1 MSNSGQNQNKFG
13 ADEIINNPNAA
24 IEVELTNKVP
34 STNTN
39 NTNNTNT
46 NTDTEKNKYLKFYEL
61 NEDGLRL
68 YGQYK
73 KEQHLRTLKWS
84 VLGTTFGAGLGVLF
98 EISFKKMNPR
108 RKDYWKTLLLF
119 SCITFCTYEGF
130 NVSTNDFK
138 KKQNELVEKYGKE
151 VISDI

>member
-1 MSNSGQNQNKFG
+1 MLTLLPYQNNRQNQNKFG

-24 IEVELTNKVP
+24 IEVELPNKVP
-34 STNTN
+34 ST

-73 KEQHLRTLKWS
+73 KEQ
-84 VLGTTFGAGLGVLF
+84 
-98 EISFKKMNPR
+98 
-108 RKDYWKTLLLF
+108 
-119 SCITFCTYEGF
+119 
-130 NVSTNDFK
+130 
-138 KKQNELVEKYGKE
+138 Q
-151 VISDI
+151 